1 MLKVADILNANSTEE
16 LLFDGSFSQSKMYF
30 QILQLLRIMLLW
42 IRETRYDLERFKS
55 AALADMPRYYSRSR
69 DVIRQNW
76 DRVLEHFTVLEQELL
91 RRVDAKTDEIRG
103 LHDGVSMLCKRR
115 EGLTAKPK

>member
-30 QILQLLRIMLLW
+30 QIAQLLRIMPLW

-55 AALADMPRYYSRSR
+55 AALADMPRHYPQSQ
-69 DVIRQNW
+69 DVLRQNW
-76 DRVLEHFTVLEQELL
+76 DKVLEHFTVFEQELL

-103 LHDGVSMLCKRR
+103 LRDGVSLLCK
-115 EGLTAKPK
+115 